1 MESHTA
7 GLVSSKETTILNGG
21 TETEQTKNITFLQF
35 TSRRGLHT
43 NDHGPDWFR
52 SRHRNDCVITSRWT
66 RSEPQ
71 VSK

>member
-7 GLVSSKETTILNGG
+7 SAVSSKETTALNGG
-21 TETEQTKNITFLQF
+21 TETEQTKNIMVLQF

-52 SRHRNDCVITSRWT
+52 S
-66 RSEPQ
+66 
-71 VSK
+71 

>member
-7 GLVSSKETTILNGG
+7 GLLSSKETTTLNGG
-21 TETEQTKNITFLQF
+21 TETEQTKNIIFLQF

-52 SRHRNDCVITSRWT
+52 S
-66 RSEPQ
+66 
-71 VSK
+71 